1 MAKLF
6 NSIYE
11 MKLRTLFVLAA
22 KPDEVFSVERINAVD
37 FISLYGKLFDVGDEN
52 IHGDSPYKYAEIAS
66 RRELIKEATKS
77 LVLEGLILPDFSN
90 GFSYGITEAGENYV
104 GKFQSEYAE
113 EYRSN
118 LEKTMQLYGDFS
130 EQDLMRLIER
140 NGIVI
145 NAGGK

>member
-37 FISLYGKLFDVGDEN
+37 FISLYGKLFDVCDVN

-77 LVLEGLILPDFSN
+77 LVLDGLAFPDFCN
-90 GFSYGITEAGENYV
+90 GFSYGITETGKTYV
-104 GKFQSEYAE
+104 DKFESEYAK

-118 LEKTMQLYGDFS
+118 IEKTLHHYGEFS
-130 EQDLMRLIER
+130 EQSLMRLIER
-140 NGIVI
+140 NGVVI